1 MLQTNTKLKLLV
13 RSHAMRESTSPPRE
27 PHSPQSSDGEKKI
40 VCSLS
45 PNSTSAKLN
54 NNESMYNSNLCP
66 AQSPK
71 QMRNTATSP
80 TYRAPSR
87 NGERPFSFSIPH
99 SVSSPVY
106 TRNRPATIWICSL
119 LCAGQSSPSQVHSP
133 KNIISPTNGNKLEN
147 HRSKVVSSNII
158 QKCNNCVKNNQSDR
172 PGLLQTPVSPSKS
185 GQALQH
191 SPKSTNLALNAP
203 NNQHKSEQRRP
214 NTLNI
219 CNNQCSAQCGNTLS
233 VSRPTSRHKLRHQN
247 SSQGSYDS
255 ASPCLSRGT
264 SIQNYTIS
272 RAKCSLLR
280 PYQVLTFVRR

>member
-27 PHSPQSSDGEKKI
+27 PHNGPPSPHSPQSADGEKKI

-80 TYRAPSR
+80 TCRVPSR
-87 NGERPFSFSIPH
+87 NGEHPLLFRPQYRRAIEVAHGSIRI
-99 SVSSPVY
+99 S
-106 TRNRPATIWICSL
+106 I

-133 KNIISPTNGNKLEN
+133 KSITSPTNGNNKLEN
-147 HRSKVVSSNII
+147 HRSKYASANII
-158 QKCNNCVKNNQSDR
+158 QKCNNCVKNNQCDR

-191 SPKSTNLALNAP
+191 SPKSTNLAPCAP
-203 NNQHKSEQRRP
+203 NNQYKSEQRRP

-219 CNNQCSAQCGNTLS
+219 CNNQCTAQCGNTLS

-264 SIQNYTIS
+264 SIQCVTIHHIAQKDFFS
-272 RAKCSLLR
+272 S
-280 PYQVLTFVRR
+280 

>member
-1 MLQTNTKLKLLV
+1 
-13 RSHAMRESTSPPRE
+13 MRESTSPPRE
-27 PHSPQSSDGEKKI
+27 PHNGPPSPHSPQSADGEKKI

-45 PNSTSAKLN
+45 PSSTSTKLN
-54 NNESMYNSNLCP
+54 NNESMFNSNLCP

-80 TYRAPSR
+80 TCRVPSR
-87 NGERPFSFSIPH
+87 NGKHLSYRVSTCTCRIENHRIISILTF
-99 SVSSPVY
+99 V
-106 TRNRPATIWICSL
+106 
-119 LCAGQSSPSQVHSP
+119 GQSSPSQVHSP
-133 KNIISPTNGNKLEN
+133 KNITSPTNGNKLEN
-147 HRSKVVSSNII
+147 YRSKIASSNI
-158 QKCNNCVKNNQSDR
+158 QKCNNCVKNNQNDR

-191 SPKSTNLALNAP
+191 SPKSTNLAPNAQ

-233 VSRPTSRHKLRHQN
+233 VSRPASRHKLRHQN

-255 ASPCLSRGT
+255 ASPCLSRG
-264 SIQNYTIS
+264 NM
-272 RAKCSLLR
+272 LLKQYYCVQR
-280 PYQVLTFVRR
+280 FSY